1 MIGRSVLWKISIS
14 LFLCI
19 GRLLPCQ
26 ADNYDV
32 VVYGGG
38 SSGVCAAV
46 QSARL
51 GARTLLVE
59 PTPWLGGMLTAAGVS
74 AVDGNYRLPSG
85 MWGDFK
91 EALQKHYGS
100 AEALKTGWVSNV
112 MFEPQIGDSIFK
124 SWVKSEKNLVYL
136 HGYTLHA
143 VRRMSKGWRL
153 TFKGGK
159 KKRSIMAS
167 YAIDASELGDLAAM
181 ARLHYRL
188 GMDSR
193 AETGEKEAPEQ
204 GNDIIQDLTYCA
216 ILKASSHARL
226 LPRPKNYDSKEFR
239 NCCLHADND
248 STTRQKLWPAGMMI
262 SYGKLPNGLYM
273 VNWPIHGNDYYLND
287 VCESPAKRKKLEE
300 EAKQKTLRFIY
311 YMQHELGADTLALAN
326 IYPTS
331 DQLPLIP
338 YYRES
343 RRFYG
348 IVTFNINDLRMP
360 CKKADRPLYR
370 TSVAVGDYPVD
381 QHHYAYPHR
390 DLPDMNLLAVP
401 SFGLPLG
408 TLLPDK
414 EDRLLLAEKSISVT
428 NIVNGATR
436 LQPVSMQIGQV
447 AGTVAAMAVK
457 DHCSPRTLSVR
468 SIQAQLLKEGLYL
481 LPYLDV
487 DKHSPLFLPL
497 QRIGATGLLRGE
509 GRHVDWQN
517 QTWINADSLLT
528 REDLVCF
535 KDVYPQ
541 FIPPKDGDRFISF
554 TEFLSILQSLS
565 PKRLNVT
572 LSEAQA
578 VLQSFGVPVVESSN
592 TLTRAQAAVLLDQF
606 LHPFERIDVD
616 LYGNFIG
623 R

>member
-1 MIGRSVLWKISIS
+1 
-14 LFLCI
+14 
-19 GRLLPCQ
+19 
-26 ADNYDV
+26 
-32 VVYGGG
+32 
-38 SSGVCAAV
+38 
-46 QSARL
+46 
-51 GARTLLVE
+51 
-59 PTPWLGGMLTAAGVS
+59 
-74 AVDGNYRLPSG
+74 
-85 MWGDFK
+85 
-91 EALQKHYGS
+91 
-100 AEALKTGWVSNV
+100 
-112 MFEPQIGDSIFK
+112 
-124 SWVKSEKNLVYL
+124 
-136 HGYTLHA
+136 
-143 VRRMSKGWRL
+143 
-153 TFKGGK
+153 
-159 KKRSIMAS
+159 
-167 YAIDASELGDLAAM
+167 
-181 ARLHYRL
+181 
-188 GMDSR
+188 
-193 AETGEKEAPEQ
+193 
-204 GNDIIQDLTYCA
+204 
-216 ILKASSHARL
+216 
-226 LPRPKNYDSKEFR
+226 
-239 NCCLHADND
+239 
-248 STTRQKLWPAGMMI
+248 MMI

-287 VCESPAKRKKLEE
+287 VCESPVRRKKLEE

-348 IVTFNINDLRMP
+348 IVTFNINDLRLP
-360 CKKADRPLYR
+360 YVDSDRPLYR

-457 DHCSPRTLSVR
+457 DHCLPRTLSVR
-468 SIQAQLLKEGLYL
+468 SIQAKLLKEGLYL

-509 GRHVDWQN
+509 GRHIDWQN

-528 REDLVCF
+528 HEDLVCF

-541 FIPPKDGDRFISF
+541 FIPPKDGDRFISLS
-554 TEFLSILQSLS
+554 EFISILRSLS
-565 PKRLNVT
+565 ATMIT

-578 VLQSFGVPVVESSN
+578 VLQSFGVPVVESSD

-616 LYGNFIG
+616 LYGNFIV